1 NKIFHEHELPDDPVI
16 YLVNTNKTDS
26 SQAPANYENLKIL
39 PHIPYIQENKPITQK
54 QYEDF
59 ADLVLIKLEEMG
71 LTDLRKNIVTQD
83 MWTPID
89 IKRVYGSDRGA
100 IYGTLSDR
108 KNNRGFKHP
117 KQSEKYD
124 NLYFV
129 GGTVNTGGGMPMV
142 TLSGQQVKNKIVKRD
157 QSDGR

>member
-1 NKIFHEHELPDDPVI
+1 VLFRSEKPKFVNKLKKKFEPTSSGLVLHIGVNKKYPQLNHHNFFFSKNMKEQMNKIFHEHEFPDDPVI

-26 SQAPANYENLKIL
+26 SQAPANYEHLKIL
-39 PHIPYIQENKPITQK
+39 PHIPYNQENKPITQK

-108 KNNRGFKHP
+108 K
-117 KQSEKYD
+117 
-124 NLYFV
+124 
-129 GGTVNTGGGMPMV
+129 
-142 TLSGQQVKNKIVKRD
+142 
-157 QSDGR
+157 